1 MSAGAA
7 ARQVA
12 LAGSLAGHDANR
24 SALAAGAINAE
35 QAAPI
40 TGALDAL
47 SEQVGAGER
56 AGVEE
61 RLLADAARL
70 DPGRLRKAATAHVA
84 RPRPGSGDLAGQEQ
98 AAKARRDLTIWR
110 GRDGMHHLRGIFD
123 TEAAATV
130 AAALDPL
137 AAPSPADGGRDTRTP
152 GRRRA
157 DALVELARRA
167 LAGGRLLVTGGC
179 ARRWWSP

>member
-1 MSAGAA
+1 V
-7 ARQVA
+7 R
-12 LAGSLAGHDANR
+12 
-24 SALAAGAINAE
+24 
-35 QAAPI
+35 
-40 TGALDAL
+40 DAL
-47 SEQVGAGER
+47 SDQVGAGER
-56 AGVEE
+56 AGVET

-70 DPGRLRKAATAHVA
+70 DHGRLRKAATAQAA
-84 RPRPGSGDLAGQEQ
+84 RVDPGGSGDLAAHERT
-98 AAKARRDLTIWR
+98 AKARRDLVFYR
-110 GRDGMHHLRGIFD
+110 GADGMHQLRGVLD

-137 AAPSPADGGRDTRTP
+137 AAPIPADGAGGRDPRTP